1 MASRLLAELQW
12 AHWRRPCCQLL
23 SLWQT
28 EVLPLG
34 GLLRHM
40 HIHMHTHMQLNTRG
54 QPPERK
60 NEANKDDK
68 NRSSSRFHLRL
79 SPKGTESHIKMPAW
93 NCSIKKHVYSL
104 ILKTVL
110 ASKDSF
116 PFRTTLSGVNFCL
129 QFIPLLSEV
138 RDMEML
144 IDRRPDTGM
153 QSSSPPTRPHPFLWV
168 MKLGLFTLYLC
179 CWCVLHQVY
188 AKFKTNVERGGTI
201 WTYCLCNLRNKHKK
215 SIEQIHP

>member
-1 MASRLLAELQW
+1 MSSLKKTLLSGSITVTD
-12 AHWRRPCCQLL
+12 RRPAT
-23 SLWQT
+23 WGPAKT
-28 EVLPLG
+28 
-34 GLLRHM
+34 HAYT
-40 HIHMHTHMQLNTRG
+40 HAHTHAAEHQRATSRAEKWSQQGRQNPQFLKV
-54 QPPERK
+54 PL
-60 NEANKDDK
+60 EAVSKRNWIPD
-68 NRSSSRFHLRL
+68 F
-79 SPKGTESHIKMPAW
+79 HIKMPAW

-168 MKLGLFTLYLC
+168 MKLDLFTPYLC